1 MGMKTKSKDEPAT
14 SPEPLHR
21 RTLAPLIKA
30 QVKAIRAR
38 DRRLKARILAMEDPS
53 PFARS
58 ILEGIKAREDLRL
71 LESLGLKADEN
82 PPRR

>member
-1 MGMKTKSKDEPAT
+1 MGMKTKSKEKPAS

-30 QVKAIRAR
+30 QIKAIRAR
-38 DRRLKARILAMEDPS
+38 DRRLKARILAMENPE
-53 PFARS
+53 PLAIS
-58 ILEGIKAREDLRL
+58 ILNGIKAREDVRL